1 MVKNGSVDSL
11 YYTYCDY
18 QGNLLAVTDA
28 QGGIKEKLA
37 YDPWG
42 LRRNPNDWTQ
52 TDNRASFLFSRGYAL
67 HSLSRYYREASGRFW
82 PYQYERAC
90 V

>member
-1 MVKNGSVDSL
+1 MVKNGSTDSL

-28 QGGIKEKLA
+28 LGNVKEKLA

-42 LRRNPNDWTQ
+42 LRRSPSNWTQ
-52 TDNRASFLFSRGYAL
+52 TDSRTSFLFSRGYTMHEHL
-67 HSLSRYYREASGRFW
+67 DDFGLINMN
-82 PYQYERAC
+82 AC
-90 V
+90 IK

>member
-1 MVKNGSVDSL
+1 MVKNESTDSL

-28 QGGIKEKLA
+28 LGNVKEKLA

-42 LRRNPNDWTQ
+42 LRRSPSNWTQ
-52 TDNRASFLFSRGYAL
+52 TDSRTSFLFSRGYTM
-67 HSLSRYYREASGRFW
+67 HCLSRFFGKHLDGFGLINMN
-82 PYQYERAC
+82 AC
-90 V
+90 IK